1 MNGLV
6 QYFKDA
12 RAELGRVT
20 WPTREQILE
29 GTQAVLVFVIAL
41 SVVVYLYDFIFD
53 QFVKVVLP

>member
-12 RAELGRVT
+12 RSELGRVT
-20 WPTREQILE
+20 WPSREQVIE

-41 SVVVYLYDFIFD
+41 SVVVYLYDLIFGHL
-53 QFVKVVLP
+53 VKLVLP

>member
-12 RAELGRVT
+12 RAELGRVI

-41 SVVVYLYDFIFD
+41 SVVVYLYDLIFD

>member
-1 MNGLV
+1 MNNLV

-20 WPTREQILE
+20 WPSREQVVE

-41 SVVVYLYDFIFD
+41 SVVVFLYDYVFG
-53 QFVKVVLP
+53 QLAKLVLP

>member
-20 WPTREQILE
+20 WPSREAVIE

-41 SVVVYLYDFIFD
+41 SVLVYLYDLIFGNL
-53 QFVKVVLP
+53 VKLVLP

>member
-20 WPTREQILE
+20 WPSREQVFE

-41 SVVVYLYDFIFD
+41 SVVVYLYDLIFGNL
-53 QFVKVVLP
+53 VKLVLP

>member
-12 RAELGRVT
+12 RTELGRVT
-20 WPTREQILE
+20 WPSREAVIE

-41 SVVVYLYDFIFD
+41 SVVVYLYDLIFGHL
-53 QFVKVVLP
+53 VKLVLP